1 MPSPSHRSTHSDR
14 CGYRPCNHAVTPIR
28 PVRARDARV
37 CRGLATNGLALQSPC
52 AVSHLLPTID
62 SDAQAIAAQ
71 LAVVRARIALAA
83 KAAGRDPAAVTLVAV
98 SKTQS
103 AERVTAALA
112 AGQRVFGE
120 NRVQEAAA
128 KWPQLNQV
136 WPQAGLHLIG
146 PLQTNKVR
154 DAVALFDVI
163 ETVDRPK
170 LAQVL
175 TAEMARSGR
184 RPACYVQIN
193 TGEEPQK
200 AGVMPAAASEFI
212 RFCRDE
218 ASLPVVG
225 LMCIPP
231 ANDEPSL
238 HFALLAEIARR
249 HGIGNLSMG
258 MSADYEIAIKLGAT
272 HVRIGTAIFG
282 ERPPVSLPP

>member
-1 MPSPSHRSTHSDR
+1 M
-14 CGYRPCNHAVTPIR
+14 
-28 PVRARDARV
+28 RAFV
-37 CRGLATNGLALQSPC
+37 RGLATNVGALQSAC
-52 AVSHLLPTID
+52 AVSRLQPTID
-62 SDAQAIAAQ
+62 RDSQAIAAQ
-71 LAVVRARIALAA
+71 LAAVRARIAAAA

-103 AERVTAALA
+103 AERVAGALA

-128 KWPQLNQV
+128 KWPALKQI
-136 WPQAGLHLIG
+136 WPQIELHLIG
-146 PLQTNKVR
+146 PLQTNKAR

-175 TAEMARSGR
+175 AAEMGRSGR
-184 RPACYVQIN
+184 RPDCYIQIN

-200 AGVMPAAASEFI
+200 AGVLPAAADEFI
-212 RFCRDE
+212 RLCRDE
-218 ASLPVVG
+218 MKLPVAG

-231 ANDEPSL
+231 ADDEPSL
-238 HFALLAEIARR
+238 HFALLAAMARR
-249 HGIGNLSMG
+249 HGIEILSMG

-272 HVRIGTAIFG
+272 NVRIGTAIFG
-282 ERPPVSLPP
+282 ERAPASSPA

>member
-1 MPSPSHRSTHSDR
+1 MSS
-14 CGYRPCNHAVTPIR
+14 
-28 PVRARDARV
+28 
-37 CRGLATNGLALQSPC
+37 
-52 AVSHLLPTID
+52 LPPTTD
-62 SDAQAIAAQ
+62 SDSQAIAAQ
-71 LAVVRARIALAA
+71 LAAVRVRIAAAA
-83 KAAGRDPAAVTLVAV
+83 KAGGRDPAAVTLVAV

-103 AERVTAALA
+103 AERVASALA

-128 KWPQLNQV
+128 KWPTLKRG
-136 WPQAGLHLIG
+136 WPQVELHLIG
-146 PLQTNKVR
+146 PLQTNKAR
-154 DAVALFDVI
+154 EAVALFDVI

-175 TAEMARSGR
+175 AAEMTRSGR
-184 RPACYVQIN
+184 RPTCYVQIN

-200 AGVMPAAASEFI
+200 AGVLPTAADEFG

-218 ASLPVVG
+218 LSLLVVG

-231 ANDEPSL
+231 ADDEPSL

-249 HGIGNLSMG
+249 HGIATLSMG

-272 HVRIGTAIFG
+272 HVRIGTAVFG
-282 ERPPVSLPP
+282 ERSSVASPA